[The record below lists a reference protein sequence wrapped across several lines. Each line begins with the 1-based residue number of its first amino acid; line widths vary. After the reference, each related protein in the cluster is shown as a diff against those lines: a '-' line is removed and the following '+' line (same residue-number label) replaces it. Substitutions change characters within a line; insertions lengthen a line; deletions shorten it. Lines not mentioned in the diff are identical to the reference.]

1 MALKKS
7 GGLKKMSRAV
17 KTCTFILRDYDI
29 SGSPSCLVGLYKET
43 KSCRVSLTIPYAG
56 TAGLVQLWHEEL
68 LHGTLHS
75 LSQLKIQ

>member
-29 SGSPSCLVGLYKET
+29 SGSPSCLGLYKET
-43 KSCRVSLTIPYAG
+43 ISCRVSLTIPYAG
-56 TAGLVQLWHEEL
+56 TAGLVQLWLEEL
-68 LHGTLHS
+68 LHCTLHS